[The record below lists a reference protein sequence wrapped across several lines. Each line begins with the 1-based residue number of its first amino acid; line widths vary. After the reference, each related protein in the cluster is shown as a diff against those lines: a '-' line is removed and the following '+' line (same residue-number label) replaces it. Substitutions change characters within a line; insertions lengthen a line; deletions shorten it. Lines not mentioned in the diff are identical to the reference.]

1 MKYVFDIETDGLLF
15 DCTKT
20 HCIVLKDIDKNEIL
34 TPTVDQGLEL
44 LSNAELIVG
53 HNIIKF
59 DIPVL
64 KKLYGFKTKAKVFD
78 TIVATRLIWSDLMD
92 SDMRRVHNKNYPRN
106 LVNKHSLKAWG
117 VRLGDYKQQIDTD
130 WKTFTKEML
139 EYCIQ
144 DVNVTHTLY
153 QKILEK
159 KYSEQSLELEHQ
171 VAEIISQQEQ
181 YGVLFDKDKAT
192 KLYSILSSERDKIIK
207 EMAETFPPLKREEE
221 FIPKANNKK
230 RGYVKGQPFIKV
242 KYEDFNPSSRR
253 HIAERLKLKYNWKP
267 KEYTNDGLAK
277 IDDKILNSLDYPEAK
292 LLARYFLLEKRIG
305 MLAEGKQ
312 AYLKLERNSRLH
324 GTVNTNSAIT
334 QRATH
339 SNPNLGQV
347 PAVNVPYGKEF
358 RQLFTVPKGKSMC
371 GVDISS
377 LEIRLLG
384 HYIAKYDNGS
394 YANVVVIGDIHTENQ
409 KLAGLDTR
417 DQSKRFLYAWLYG
430 AGVNKIA
437 EVTGKSSKDAA
448 QVRTRF
454 LNRLPALSKL
464 IKQVQLSSERGYLI
478 GLDRRQVKIRSVHAA
493 LNTLLQSAGAIVCK
507 QWLVEF
513 NKSVKHIEGVQQL
526 LWVHDEIQIE
536 CPEDKA
542 EEVGKLAVESIKKTG
557 EHFNLRVPL
566 TGEYK
571 ISNNWSGTH

>member
-1 MKYVFDIETDGLLF
+1 MKYVFDVETDGLLF
-15 DCTKT
+15 DCTKV

-34 TPTVDQGLEL
+34 TPTVDQALEL
-44 LSNAELIVG
+44 LSNAELIIG
-53 HNIIKF
+53 HNIVKF

-78 TIVATRLIWSDLMD
+78 TIVATRLIWSDLME

-106 LVNKHSLKAWG
+106 LVNKHSLKSWG
-117 VRLGDYKQQIDTD
+117 VRLGNYKQHITTD
-130 WKTFTKEML
+130 WQTFTKEML

-144 DVNVTHTLY
+144 DVEVTHTLY

-159 KYSEQSLELEHQ
+159 KYSEQSLELEHLIS
-171 VAEIISQQEQ
+171 EIISRQEQ
-181 YGVLFDKDKAT
+181 YGVLFDKDKAA
-192 KLYSILSSERDKIIK
+192 KLYATLSSERDTIKK
-207 EMAETFPPLKREEE
+207 EMEKTFPPLKREEE
-221 FIPKANNKK
+221 FIPKVNNKT

-242 KYEDFNPSSRR
+242 TYEDFNPSSRR
-253 HIAERLKLKYNWKP
+253 HIAERLKIKYNWKP
-267 KEYTNDGLAK
+267 KEFTNDGQPK
-277 IDDKILNSLDYPEAK
+277 VDDRVLNSLDYSEAK

-305 MLAEGKQ
+305 MLAEGRQ
-312 AYLKLERNSRLH
+312 AYLKLERNNRLH

-347 PAVNVPYGKEF
+347 PAVTVPYGKEF
-358 RQLFTVPKGKSMC
+358 RELFIVPKGKAMC
-371 GVDISS
+371 GVDVSS

-384 HYIAKYDNGS
+384 HYIAKYDNGA
-394 YANVVVIGDIHTENQ
+394 YANLVVNGDIHTENQ

-437 EVTGKSSKDAA
+437 EVTGKSNKDAA

-464 IKQVQLSSERGYLI
+464 IKQVQETSERGYLI
-478 GLDRRQVKIRSVHAA
+478 GLDRRQVKVRSEYAA

-513 NKSVKHIEGVQQL
+513 DKSVKHIEGVQQL

>member
-1 MKYVFDIETDGLLF
+1 MNIVVDIETDSL
-15 DCTKT
+15 DATKI
-20 HCIVLKDIDKNEIL
+20 HCIVARNTESGDNYAFVGDDCYNKFPKFIEKHAEKIIMHNGVAFDAPIL
-34 TPTVDQGLEL
+34 NRLAGTNIKLPQIEDT
-44 LSNAELIVG
+44 LIMSQLFNPERING
-53 HNIIKF
+53 
-59 DIPVL
+59 
-64 KKLYGFKTKAKVFD
+64 
-78 TIVATRLIWSDLMD
+78 
-92 SDMRRVHNKNYPRN
+92 
-106 LVNKHSLKAWG
+106 HSLDSWG
-117 VRLGDYKQQIDTD
+117 KRFGLPKLEFNDFSKFTNEMLTYCRRDVELTHKVYNQLKLEGNKFSNSSLRLEHDIRSIVYKQEQTGFYIDQE
-130 WKTFTKEML
+130 KAMSLSAKL
-139 EYCIQ
+139 EDKAEQ
-144 DVNVTHTLY
+144 
-153 QKILEK
+153 LEK
-159 KYSEQSLELEHQ
+159 EVHK
-171 VAEIISQQEQ
+171 
-181 YGVLFDKDKAT
+181 
-192 KLYSILSSERDKIIK
+192 
-207 EMAETFPPLKREEE
+207 TFPPIKREEE

-230 RGYVKGQPFIKV
+230 RGYVKGQLFIKV

-347 PAVNVPYGKEF
+347 PAVTVPYGKQF
-358 RQLFTVPKGKSMC
+358 RELFIVPKGKAMC

-384 HYIAKYDNGS
+384 HYIAKYDNGA
-394 YANVVVIGDIHTENQ
+394 YANLVVNGDIHTENQ

-464 IKQVQLSSERGYLI
+464 IKQVQLSSERGYLV